1 MRCVSLLG
9 LVVALATCGCASSA
23 ASGSSSTAAADP
35 QPALAARALA
45 VSYGPLTTSAIPT
58 TRYQDVRCARVKG
71 IPDVDYVCS
80 FEMIGLRRGD
90 DEFGVSTVRRQSGRL
105 VPSGGITQID
115 ATCIADVDCW
125 VQQAQLSCGD
135 ACAGPFLPRPGTP
148 SSGGPHPRFL
158 PPYTA
163 EQCITGWNIHGGFSP
178 AETADPNSQLA
189 SVSPTA
195 EVTKPVYTPYLAA
208 ASIGYLASRV
218 RVSAD
223 HEICSATFDLGDG
236 VAYRISAPIGPDPW
250 TWLWRGDT
258 LTRRVA
264 GGWNACQ
271 SVDGT
276 LAVSGCTA
284 GRSPRDVKDET
295 DRYHLAQVANVG
307 GTPYWLGSP
316 FEGAYPS
323 AAAGTGDLLTVS
335 YAVHISGRLVVISVY
350 QSQRRRISPARLQ
363 GDVIVRAHPVVGATV
378 VTAEPASAVTAAVR
392 DKITAQL
399 RPFNRS
405 EPGAGQKPG
414 DLQSSPTRIDATA
427 PQRPLGFGRRAAGLP
442 ATVLTDAPAGVGV
455 VRYGS
460 AIAANRFYVV
470 TYRPV
475 LDDCGTFGC
484 PSPPPTPPV
493 LRARYGAE
501 TRQTWISGAH
511 AQWVTTILAPHPGR
525 IRRLITGTVIGGP
538 PPAPVPAG

>member
-135 ACAGPFLPRPGTP
+135 ACAVPFLPRPGTP

-208 ASIGYLASRV
+208 ASIGYVASRV

-258 LTRRVA
+258 PHAAPPAAGMRASPSTARSPFRGARPAAHRATSRMRPTATTSPRSRTSAAPPTGWGRRSRAPTRRPQPA
-264 GGWNACQ
+264 RATC
-271 SVDGT
+271 
-276 LAVSGCTA
+276 
-284 GRSPRDVKDET
+284 SP
-295 DRYHLAQVANVG
+295 
-307 GTPYWLGSP
+307 SP
-316 FEGAYPS
+316 MP
-323 AAAGTGDLLTVS
+323 T
-335 YAVHISGRLVVISVY
+335 HSGRLVVISVY

-363 GDVIVRAHPVVGATV
+363 GDVIVRAHPVVGAAV

-460 AIAANRFYVV
+460 AIAANPFYVV

-484 PSPPPTPPV
+484 PSC
-493 LRARYGAE
+493 RR
-501 TRQTWISGAH
+501 
-511 AQWVTTILAPHPGR
+511 PHPCC
-525 IRRLITGTVIGGP
+525 
-538 PPAPVPAG
+538 VPATERKPARPGSAVRTPSG